1 MPYIISILSINSTL
15 SIVQVN
21 KSNIIHSMNVCVV
34 IFYLL
39 FTYALLTFDTSF
51 LNVEFC
57 RIKIFLVSM
66 FYSYK
71 YCLSAC
77 LL

>member
-1 MPYIISILSINSTL
+1 MPYIISIHSINSTL

-21 KSNIIHSMNVCVV
+21 KSDIIHSMNVCVV

-39 FTYALLTFDTSF
+39 FAYALLTFNESF

-57 RIKIFLVSM
+57 RI
-66 FYSYK
+66 
-71 YCLSAC
+71 
-77 LL
+77 